1 MEVADDSLLND
12 VQKEMLRTLVV
23 VFPNKQYVSSCC
35 FKDPRFKLIKMSS
48 LKAYLK
54 LVVHNANPNLDVH
67 ALIDKVLG
75 ENLGDL
81 DEEPSTSQ
89 SSKRPRI
96 EETAFEPQPGTSSGS
111 RSVGENISRA
121 EKICKIQSALFE
133 ILPHFIDPE
142 FIEQNAKLLAEQ
154 PQGSFDAFV
163 NKCFEEQSS
172 LPKKKEDPKPSP
184 KLSVIKGDS
193 LSIESL
199 MEKYKNEPEVHFSN
213 KSAEVSAI
221 YRCDVDKTL
230 RSKFPKH
237 R

>member
-1 MEVADDSLLND
+1 M
-12 VQKEMLRTLVV
+12 
-23 VFPNKQYVSSCC
+23 
-35 FKDPRFKLIKMSS
+35 
-48 LKAYLK
+48 K

-89 SSKRPRI
+89 SSKRPRV

-111 RSVGENISRA
+111 CSVGEETSRV
-121 EKICKIQSALFE
+121 EKIRKIRSALFE
-133 ILPHFIDPE
+133 ILPNCIDPE
-142 FIEQNAKLLAEQ
+142 FIEQNAKQLAVQ

-163 NKCFEEQSS
+163 NKCFEEESS

-184 KLSVIKGDS
+184 KLSVIKEDS

-199 MEKYKNEPEVHFSN
+199 MEKYNNEPEMHFSN
-213 KSAEVSAI
+213 KSAQVSAI